1 MILYSK
7 FTPNENNN
15 FYFKKYLLISIITY
29 FLTIFF
35 LSYLLSIDVNQFW
48 FFLGVP
54 AKEKIFSDIYPFFVT
69 SDCKLISNTLTDYYD
84 QFRSC
89 DPWNRIFNYMPIW
102 LNFLKMGI
110 NLKYLYFFGILFVL
124 LFYFSLFKLIN
135 IKTKK
140 NFYIY
145 LFLILSPV
153 TMLAVERGNSDL
165 LIFSL
170 VLFFLYLCRFDNIY
184 KVFFGYLILFT
195 AALIKFYPIFAVFV
209 FFKKNFYNK
218 IFSLITFILFIFY
231 FIFNFDQINL
241 IKQNTLES
249 PFFSYGY
256 NVFEANLFNF
266 YNKIEAY
273 RDFFLN
279 FDISLISLRE
289 TIDPFI
295 FPLELKNNNFIISKI
310 FFISSILLLVIIF
323 FKKKRNIIN
332 YKLINYNNSY
342 PEMIA
347 GAFIFSG
354 SFILGANWDYRLI
367 FLLLVIPYLTSISS
381 TEKKYSRFIILVI
394 LFVFWLS
401 PISIFLFGIDEVF
414 LWLIFVFLSFLV
426 INHTFFCFF
435 PKLVK

>member
-1 MILYSK
+1 
-7 FTPNENNN
+7 
-15 FYFKKYLLISIITY
+15 
-29 FLTIFF
+29 
-35 LSYLLSIDVNQFW
+35 
-48 FFLGVP
+48 
-54 AKEKIFSDIYPFFVT
+54 
-69 SDCKLISNTLTDYYD
+69 
-84 QFRSC
+84 
-89 DPWNRIFNYMPIW
+89 
-102 LNFLKMGI
+102 MGI